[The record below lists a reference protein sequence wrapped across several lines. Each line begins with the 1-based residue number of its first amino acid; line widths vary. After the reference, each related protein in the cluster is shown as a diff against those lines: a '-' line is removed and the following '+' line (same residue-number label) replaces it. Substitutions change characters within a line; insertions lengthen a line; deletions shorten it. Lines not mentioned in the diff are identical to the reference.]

1 MEKMN
6 LNLAATSTFCD
17 EKPAIRCPYPAIP
30 QASYDQSKLSSPS
43 NSPPSSPP
51 SIGISELAEL
61 GSTMVSEEDG
71 SFPVTPDSKRSGGK
85 HRPTADISESH
96 HHESGRTSSTPESK
110 KHVKLYHPYPPRRL
124 LSGDRCHDRAEQILR
139 RQSCHQ
145 YSEGMSIEDQEA
157 LSRAIKDMSPH
168 TFHCAIHY
176 KEAVR
181 ETLRMEYLY
190 RGWLLETSRRLNIFN
205 QSLHH
210 ETEMEFGKVDQEL
223 QWLVH
228 VLVDRG
234 GSPRTTN
241 DDVQYVTAARDSSG
255 KALVNADAE
264 IDIFKQFSIGDM
276 DDRDNKSELE
286 ATRPATAVL

>member
-17 EKPAIRCPYPAIP
+17 EKPAIHCPYPAIP

-51 SIGISELAEL
+51 SIGILELAEL

-71 SFPVTPDSKRSGGK
+71 SFPVTPDSKQSGGK

-96 HHESGRTSSTPESK
+96 HHESDSHTTSTRK
-110 KHVKLYHPYPPRRL
+110 
-124 LSGDRCHDRAEQILR
+124 
-139 RQSCHQ
+139 
-145 YSEGMSIEDQEA
+145 DQEA
-157 LSRAIKDMSPH
+157 LSRAIKDMSLH

-176 KEAVR
+176 KEVVR

-205 QSLHH
+205 ESLHH
-210 ETEMEFGKVDQEL
+210 EMEMEFWKVDQEL

-228 VLVDRG
+228 VLVDQG
-234 GSPRTTN
+234 GLTHTTN

-255 KALVNADAE
+255 KALVDADAE
-264 IDIFKQFSIGDM
+264 IDIFKQFSIGDT

-286 ATRPATAVL
+286 ATQRVTAVL